1 MTGGGEKNTSSPY
14 PTPEK
19 DERRR
24 KREKMNKILKEIHE
38 VMEKIYEETKNLSNE
53 GKIKR
58 EAEEVIKKRGLKIRK
73 R

>member
-1 MTGGGEKNTSSPY
+1 
-14 PTPEK
+14 
-19 DERRR
+19 
-24 KREKMNKILKEIHE
+24 MNKILKEIHE